1 MANKSI
7 AMNKLRSIIR
17 LHNEGKNKSFISR
30 YLGFSRNTVHKYVE
44 QLQRLGLTYD
54 NIKNISDLEL
64 YQCFELD
71 FQREVPDRLK
81 SLRAFFP
88 YVQKELRKTGVNS
101 FYV

>member
-30 YLGFSRNTVHKYVE
+30 YLGFSRNTVHKYV
-44 QLQRLGLTYD
+44 QQFQRIDLTYD
-54 NIKNISDLEL
+54 NIKDISDLEL

-81 SLRAFFP
+81 SSKPFFHTCKKSLDG
-88 YVQKELRKTGVNS
+88 QA
-101 FYV
+101 